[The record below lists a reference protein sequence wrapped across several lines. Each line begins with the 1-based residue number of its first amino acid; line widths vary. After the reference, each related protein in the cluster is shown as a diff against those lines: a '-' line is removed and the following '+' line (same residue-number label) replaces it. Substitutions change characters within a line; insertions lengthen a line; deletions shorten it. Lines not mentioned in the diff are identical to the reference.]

1 MKLKKRLI
9 QNDEIDLVYL
19 VNIVWI
25 NKFKIFLSTSL
36 PALFFYF
43 LIISDDPVKEIYKTR
58 TEIIPISTFMEYEYK
73 IFNNYL
79 DVKKKLANAQEKNSD
94 FIFQDV
100 EATFFFEIIDANYL
114 MDLFVKRLT
123 DEPFL
128 IKAIKNSNFIE
139 KEKFKNSK
147 EYGDK
152 IIETI
157 SKLKITP
164 IIRNTTVNKWQIHFE
179 TDIPEKYLNFL
190 EFLEKSV
197 NIDIQKY
204 LKKNFEDTIL
214 NQKVI
219 QNYKIEDIDFE
230 IELSEGIKN
239 IENLEY
245 LAELKKYKEKLLSD
259 KSVERLQLKFNTT
272 PIIKSEI
279 FSASKIVVEQTEFQN
294 INNVEKNILLQVIS
308 AGLVGM
314 ILSIF
319 FVLISSRIKN

>member
-9 QNDEIDLVYL
+9 QNDEIDLVSL
-19 VNIVWI
+19 VNLVWI

-43 LIISDDPVKEIYKTR
+43 LIISDDPVKELYKTR

-79 DVKKKLANAQEKNSD
+79 DVKKKLANAQENNSD

-128 IKAIKNSNFIE
+128 IKAIKNSNYIE

-147 EYGDK
+147 EYDDK

-179 TDIPEKYLNFL
+179 TDIPEKYL
-190 EFLEKSV
+190 
-197 NIDIQKY
+197 
-204 LKKNFEDTIL
+204 
-214 NQKVI
+214 
-219 QNYKIEDIDFE
+219 
-230 IELSEGIKN
+230 
-239 IENLEY
+239 
-245 LAELKKYKEKLLSD
+245 
-259 KSVERLQLKFNTT
+259 
-272 PIIKSEI
+272 
-279 FSASKIVVEQTEFQN
+279 
-294 INNVEKNILLQVIS
+294 
-308 AGLVGM
+308 
-314 ILSIF
+314 
-319 FVLISSRIKN
+319 